1 MTVVATWRVGW
12 CSGDGECLGGMMP
25 MPTVRLAWRSPC
37 ASIIT
42 PAASLPCHEEA
53 PAPVR
58 HSQYPSRFPRP
69 FATMVLTYGTGG
81 ATAALTVVGLCTCG
95 DGQGAGN
102 S

>member
-1 MTVVATWRVGW
+1 VPGDDA
-12 CSGDGECLGGMMP
+12 DGE
-25 MPTVRLAWRSPC
+25 TAWRRPC

-42 PAASLPCHEEA
+42 PAASLPCLQE
-53 PAPVR
+53 APVR

-81 ATAALTVVGLCTCG
+81 ATAALTVVGLCTYG
-95 DGQGAGN
+95 DDPGAGN